1 MIAKKKMKNYR
12 QMYLVNL
19 DTEIINK
26 ISENSNQLCI
36 KIIIQHDQVRF
47 MPCMQDWFDIYKNNQ
62 CNPPYQQPTKEISY
76 DHVNEDGIF
85 KSILLKSNMHS

>member
-62 CNPPYQQPTKEISY
+62 VIHHINSLRRKYHMITSMKMAY
-76 DHVNEDGIF
+76 
-85 KSILLKSNMHS
+85 SNQFC